1 MAMSENLDSARVV
14 YTLGLWAPER
24 LESGSSDSGRL
35 DPENW
40 NWILPSKVQW
50 LIMISLIAD
59 FSSSKNESILARI
72 G

>member
-35 DPENW
+35 DPEN
-40 NWILPSKVQW
+40 
-50 LIMISLIAD
+50 
-59 FSSSKNESILARI
+59 
-72 G
+72 